1 MLQKG
6 YRSGLMM
13 LDNQMWCEAHQKMCN
28 RFMFGAVLDTG
39 LGMEFIE
46 LPPPS
51 GGIV

>member
-1 MLQKG
+1 
-6 YRSGLMM
+6 M